1 MSSSTTNPK
10 GSAGGVNDDEG
21 PLYVGIDV
29 GTGSVRAA
37 LVSHSGAIV
46 ASATKETTTFRADD
60 DHRIFEQSTTNIWD
74 AICTCVADVLAGK
87 DGKRIDPARVKG
99 LGFDATCSLAVTDQQ
114 GNPVTVTKGDGLGGI
129 GDRNIILWA
138 DHRAEEEAKL
148 INGTGSVVLDY
159 VGGTMS
165 LEMEIPKT
173 LWLKKH
179 MDHSLF
185 SRCQFFDLPDFLTY
199 RATGEITRSAC
210 SITCK
215 CSYVPDRGG
224 KGQAGWQDSFF
235 EQIGLE
241 DFVKNNYAQLGPIK
255 EGLEKGD
262 RRTNTLTAG
271 LPVEEGLSE
280 KAAKELGLL
289 KGTPVGSAVIDA
301 YAGWVGTIAARYSSD
316 EPIPT
321 LETSS
326 HRLAPC
332 AGTSTCFIVQS
343 PEGVFV
349 PGVWGPYKDAIFPGW
364 WMNEGGQSSTGQ
376 LIDFM
381 ITTHPAYPQLL
392 EIAKKENTS
401 IHTVLANQL
410 EKLRQE
416 KGVETLTELTKHLHF
431 YPDLHGNRSPIA
443 DPTMRGSIMGLTL
456 DSSLQDLAHK
466 FQLTLEAIA
475 LQTRHI
481 VDTMNRSG
489 HAITSLYMSGGQAK
503 NVKLMQLF
511 ADVMNMP
518 VVLPE
523 STADAVSRGS
533 AMLARFAVETQK
545 GVQKKD
551 LLWEIMVEMTPKGT
565 LVTPSASARE
575 KKLLEAKYKIFL
587 ESIDI
592 QKRWRTEID
601 EASA

>member
-1 MSSSTTNPK
+1 MSSSDNEPK
-10 GSAGGVNDDEG
+10 NSADDGSG
-21 PLYVGIDV
+21 PLYIGIDV

-37 LVSHSGAIV
+37 LVSQDGAIV
-46 ASATKETTTFRADD
+46 ASATKETTTFRAND

-74 AICTCVADVLAGK
+74 AICTCVAAALTGK

-99 LGFDATCSLAVTDQQ
+99 IGFDATCSLAVTDMQ
-114 GNPVTVTKGDGLGGI
+114 GNPISVTKGDALGKV
-129 GDRNIILWA
+129 GDRNVILWA
-138 DHRAEEEAKL
+138 DHRAEEEAQL
-148 INGTGSVVLDY
+148 INSTGSVVLDY

-179 MDHSLF
+179 MDPSRF
-185 SRCQFFDLPDFLTY
+185 SQCQFFDLPDFLTY
-199 RATGEITRSAC
+199 RATDEITRSAC
-210 SITCK
+210 SLTCK

-224 KGQAGWQDSFF
+224 DSPAGWQDSFF
-235 EQIGLE
+235 EQIGLGE
-241 DFVKNNYAQLGPIK
+241 FVKNDYVQLGPV
-255 EGLEKGD
+255 ENGLKRD
-262 RRTNTLTAG
+262 KKKTHTLTAG
-271 LPVEEGLSE
+271 LPVGKGLCE
-280 KAAKELGLL
+280 RAAKELGLL
-289 KGTPVGSAVIDA
+289 NGTPVGSAVIDA
-301 YAGWVGTIAARYSSD
+301 YAGWVGTIAARQSPN
-316 EPIPT
+316 EPSPN

-349 PGVWGPYKDAIFPGW
+349 PGVWGPYKDAIFPGF

-381 ITTHPAYPQLL
+381 ITTHSAYPQLL
-392 EIAKKENTS
+392 ELAEKENTS
-401 IHTVLANQL
+401 IHLVLANQL

-416 KGVETLTELTKHLHF
+416 KGVETLTELTKDLHF

-443 DPTMRGSIMGLTL
+443 DPSMKGSIMGLTL
-456 DSSLQDLAHK
+456 DSSLHDLARK
-466 FQLTLEAIA
+466 FHLTLEAIA

-489 HAITSLYMSGGQAK
+489 HAITALYMSGGQAK
-503 NVKLMQLF
+503 NEKLMQLF

-518 VVLPE
+518 VVLPA

-533 AMLARFAVETQK
+533 AMLARFAAESQK
-545 GVQKKD
+545 GLQKTD
-551 LLWEIMVEMTPKGT
+551 LLWEIMVEMTPNGT
-565 LVTPSASARE
+565 LVAPAASPRE

-587 ESIDI
+587 EAIEI
-592 QKRWRTEID
+592 QKRWKSEID